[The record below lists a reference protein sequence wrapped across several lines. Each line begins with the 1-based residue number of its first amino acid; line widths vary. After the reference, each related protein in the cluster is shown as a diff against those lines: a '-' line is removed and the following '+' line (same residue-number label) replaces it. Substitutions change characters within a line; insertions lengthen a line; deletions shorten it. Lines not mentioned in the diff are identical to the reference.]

1 MLGPGECP
9 ILRLR
14 NFSFTVLSIL
24 VQLTSDP
31 FSFLW
36 WSSTTKVLNRY
47 QPPMRMKVRLCEDVN
62 TGYSDLISRGPAK
75 ITENFSLAETK
86 SLLNSM
92 TPSTESLR
100 RTAGPSLCS
109 HFLPSTHL
117 PFPWT
122 MAFRRFHS
130 SETQVLSGDIWVF
143 TSITSLGGVLQP
155 KRKLTCSFPTKSSST
170 LIFYRKW
177 KKRKKKAKY

>member
-62 TGYSDLISRGPAK
+62 MGYSDLISRGPAK

-100 RTAGPSLCS
+100 RTAGPRVYAVISCPLPTAPSHEQWPSDDFILLRHKFSAGTSEFLLVSRLWEAFYSLK
-109 HFLPSTHL
+109 
-117 PFPWT
+117 
-122 MAFRRFHS
+122 
-130 SETQVLSGDIWVF
+130 EN
-143 TSITSLGGVLQP
+143 
-155 KRKLTCSFPTKSSST
+155 
-170 LIFYRKW
+170 
-177 KKRKKKAKY
+177 